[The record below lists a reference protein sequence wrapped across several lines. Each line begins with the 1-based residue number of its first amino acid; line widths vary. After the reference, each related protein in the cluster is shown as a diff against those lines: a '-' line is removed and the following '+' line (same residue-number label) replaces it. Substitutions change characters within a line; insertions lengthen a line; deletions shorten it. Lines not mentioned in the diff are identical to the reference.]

1 MVELTLPLRKVRC
14 MNCANKIKAALTELP
29 GVESVDVDTKQAN
42 LQGTFAPLAAI
53 DAISQL
59 GYEAGYQYQ
68 LPLAGL
74 SCCKCVRKVKD
85 ALDSQPEI
93 FSSDVSKTELT
104 ATGTLPEPKLIEL
117 IESLGFSV
125 PLQDTEQSEVMSST
139 YELAL
144 SGLSCG
150 KCVAKVEALLKERA
164 DIDSFAVTK
173 THASVQT
180 SLEQAEVIGLI
191 ETAGFSAA
199 PASES
204 VTDVSS
210 ADENNTQE
218 NSTNNAKPET
228 VLDELSDTDTADDAA
243 TSQQFILSGMT
254 CASCV
259 SSVEKAILSVPG
271 VSSTSVNLAERTALV
286 SGHAPSNKI
295 IQAVEDAGYQA
306 ELSEDE
312 LTRRQRQQAQ
322 NEKVYQQHIKN
333 AYIALAVGGPLMAWG
348 VFGGSMMIVSRADQI
363 GWGIVGIIT
372 LFLLATVGKHFFVN
386 AWKAFK
392 HHRATMDTLVALGTG
407 AAWLYST
414 FVVLVPDLLPMQ
426 ARHVY
431 FEASA
436 MILGLI
442 TLGHALEARAR
453 SRTSKAL
460 EQLMDL
466 QPQTAII
473 VENGEEREV
482 PLADVRTGMVVRL
495 HPGAKVPVDGTIL
508 EGQSYIDES
517 MLTGEPIP
525 SNKKT
530 GDTLHAGTI
539 NQHGSLLFTA
549 EKIGRDTMLARII
562 DLVRQAQSSKPAL
575 ARLADTI
582 SAIFVPAVMII
593 AIVTAMIWYYFGPD
607 PSSVYMLV
615 TATTVLIIACPC
627 ALGLATPMSVTVGVG
642 RAAEYGVLIRNA
654 EALQIAADVDTV
666 VLDKTGTLTE
676 GKPALISSE
685 CYNSFNKG
693 QLLTLAA
700 SLEQG
705 SEHPLAAAIVN
716 AAKAEALSLEPQLNF
731 KALPGYGISGEVL
744 GHTVLLGNQKLMAQ
758 HQIDIDQ
765 AQPATE
771 SASEQGAT
779 PIYVAVDGLL
789 AGLLAVSDP
798 IRHDSVAAIKRLR
811 KMGLDVIMLTGDIPA
826 TANAIAKQAGI
837 EHVIAG
843 VLPDGKA
850 SEVEK
855 IQARGKKVAMVGD
868 GINDAPA
875 LAQADIGIAMGSG
888 SDVAIESAQLTLVRH
903 SLHGVPDALQL
914 SRATLRNMKQN
925 LFGAFVY
932 NTLGIPVAAGILFP
946 FTGALLS
953 PVVAGAA
960 MALSSITVVSN
971 ANRLRLF
978 KPDGEDRQATQSHS
992 QPQTEN

>member
-1 MVELTLPLRKVRC
+1 MVELTLPLKKVRC
-14 MNCANKIKAALTELP
+14 MNCANKIKAALTALP
-29 GVESVDVDTKQAN
+29 GVESVDVNTEQAT
-42 LQGTFAPLAAI
+42 LRGTFTPQAAVDTI
-53 DAISQL
+53 TQL

-74 SCCKCVRKVKD
+74 SCGKCVRKVKD
-85 ALDSQPEI
+85 ALDGHPDI
-93 FSSDVSKTELT
+93 FFADVSKTALN
-104 ATGTLPEPKLIEL
+104 ASGTLPEPQLIEL
-117 IESLGFSV
+117 IESLGYSV
-125 PLQDTEQSEVMSST
+125 PAYSA
-139 YELAL
+139 YELSL

-150 KCVAKVEALLKERA
+150 KCVAKVEELLA
-164 DIDSFAVTK
+164 QQAGIDSFTVSK
-173 THASVQT
+173 THASVRTTQPQAT
-180 SLEQAEVIGLI
+180 VIALIEDAGFTASPATEQADTSE
-191 ETAGFSAA
+191 SAA
-199 PASES
+199 SSTATNTATDEVPAEPL
-204 VTDVSS
+204 SS
-210 ADENNTQE
+210 AGEPQGSNI
-218 NSTNNAKPET
+218 
-228 VLDELSDTDTADDAA
+228 
-243 TSQQFILSGMT
+243 SQQFILSGMT

-271 VSSTSVNLAERTALV
+271 VVSTSVNLAERTALV
-286 SGHAPSNKI
+286 SGDAQSSLI
-295 IQAVEDAGYQA
+295 LQAVADAGYQA

-322 NEKVYQQHIKN
+322 NEQVYRQHIKN
-333 AYIALAVGGPLMAWG
+333 AYIALTVGGPLMAWG

-363 GWGIVGIIT
+363 GWGAIGIIT
-372 LFLLATVGKHFFVN
+372 LILLATVGKHFFVN

-414 FVVLVPDLLPMQ
+414 LVVLVPDLLPMQ

-466 QPQTAII
+466 QPPTAVI
-473 VENGEEREV
+473 VDNGEEREV
-482 PLADVRTGMVVRL
+482 PLADVRTGMVLRL

-525 SNKKT
+525 ANKKA

-562 DLVRQAQSSKPAL
+562 ELVRQAQSSKPAL

-593 AIVTAMIWYYFGPD
+593 AIVTAMIWYYFGPE

-666 VLDKTGTLTE
+666 ILDKTGTLTE

-685 CYNSFNKG
+685 CYSGFNKG

-716 AAKAEALSLEPQLNF
+716 AAKAEALSLEPQQHF
-731 KALPGYGISGEVL
+731 RAQPGYGISGQVL
-744 GHTVLLGNQKLMAQ
+744 GHTVLLGNQKLMDQ
-758 HQIDIDQ
+758 HRVDLSP
-765 AQPATE
+765 ALPATVD
-771 SASEQGAT
+771 ASVQGAT
-779 PIYVAVDGLL
+779 PIYVAVDGQL

-798 IRHDSVAAIKRLR
+798 IRHDSVSAIKRMQ
-811 KMGLDVIMLTGDIPA
+811 KMGLEVIMLTGDIPA

-837 EHVIAG
+837 AHVIAG

-850 SEVEK
+850 SEVER
-855 IQARGKKVAMVGD
+855 IQQQGKRVAMVGD

-914 SRATLRNMKQN
+914 SKATLRNMKQN
-925 LFGAFVY
+925 LFGAFIY

-978 KPDGEDRQATQSHS
+978 KPDGGDRQAAQA
-992 QPQTEN
+992 QTEN